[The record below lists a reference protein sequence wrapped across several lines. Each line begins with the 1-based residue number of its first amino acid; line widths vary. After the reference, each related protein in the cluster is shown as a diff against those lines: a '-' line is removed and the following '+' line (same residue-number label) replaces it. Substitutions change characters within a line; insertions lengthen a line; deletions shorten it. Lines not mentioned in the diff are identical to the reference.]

1 LIAAVV
7 AATWCCSRPSG
18 RKGKGPPLDR
28 RMLKDKR
35 GLDRAAKRKGGKG
48 KKGGVRKKGGRR

>member
-1 LIAAVV
+1 
-7 AATWCCSRPSG
+7 
-18 RKGKGPPLDR
+18 
-28 RMLKDKR
+28 MLKDKR